1 MKRLIFVALCLWTA
15 IPLQGQVKEEIITR
29 FGELGIRV
37 SRGIARF
44 DPCLLRRRE
53 FRGNASTF
61 NYLDVDGTW
70 QDVAVPANGLAFTW
84 CQVPVIY
91 RLDSKASPSLT
102 LIYEY
107 GMKQELQGLSLTGSM
122 SSELFLRSGHI
133 RQITVT
139 VTPGELLVD

>member
-1 MKRLIFVALCLWTA
+1 MT
-15 IPLQGQVKEEIITR
+15 GQVKEEVLSR
-29 FGELGIRV
+29 FGELGLRV
-37 SRGIARF
+37 SDGKVYF
-44 DPCLLRRRE
+44 DPGLLRAVE
-53 FRGNASTF
+53 FSSESLPFR
-61 NYLDVDGTW
+61 YLDVQGDW
-70 QDVAVPANGLAFTW
+70 QETQLPADSLAFTW

-139 VTPGELLVD
+139 VGPENLLEV